1 MNHSGTPRVS
11 LGDLQEEEPVMV
23 TRVGISL
30 ALVLALM
37 APSVALAKPKPRPL
51 PPPPPDSAADCTLSV
66 DAPDTDGYLVLTM
79 IVGEVRCATTKQ
91 RIDVSGQLTRDGV
104 LVSPVLPAGSETRTC
119 TNASACNVVYDI
131 FSLDSHPVP
140 IPGDQLYCVTARG
153 VVGGTVLGPA
163 SGCEE
168 EPLL

>member
-1 MNHSGTPRVS
+1 M
-11 LGDLQEEEPVMV
+11 LV
-23 TRVGISL
+23 TRIGLSL
-30 ALVLALM
+30 AFALALA
-37 APSVALAKPKPRPL
+37 APSAALAKRKPPPP
-51 PPPPPDSAADCTLSV
+51 PPPPPDSAADCALSV
-66 DAPDTDGYLVLTM
+66 VAPDTGGYLVLTM
-79 IVGEVRCATTKQ
+79 IVGEVRCGTTKQ
-91 RIDVSGQLTRDGV
+91 RIDVSGQLTRDGAV
-104 LVSPVLPAGSETRTC
+104 ISPVLPAGSETRTC

-140 IPGDQLYCVTARG
+140 VPGNQRYCVTAQG

>member
-1 MNHSGTPRVS
+1 VT
-11 LGDLQEEEPVMV
+11 V
-23 TRVGISL
+23 TRIGISL
-30 ALVLALM
+30 ALVLAFA
-37 APSVALAKPKPRPL
+37 APSEALAKRKPPRPA
-51 PPPPPDSAADCTLSV
+51 PPPPDTAADCTFSV
-66 DAPDTDGYLVLTM
+66 DAPDTAGYLVLTM

-119 TNASACNVVYDI
+119 TNTSACNVVYDI

-140 IPGDQLYCVTARG
+140 VPGNQRYCATAQG

>member
-1 MNHSGTPRVS
+1 MVPRI
-11 LGDLQEEEPVMV
+11 G
-23 TRVGISL
+23 L
-30 ALVLALM
+30 ALALM
-37 APSVALAKPKPRPL
+37 RAFMAPSEALAKPKPRPL
-51 PPPPPDSAADCTLSV
+51 PPPPPDTAADCTLSV
-66 DAPDTDGYLVLTM
+66 AAPDTGGYLVLTM

-91 RIDVSGQLTRDGV
+91 RIDVSGHLTRDGV
-104 LVSPVLPAGSETRTC
+104 LVSPVLPAGSEIRTC
-119 TNASACNVVYDI
+119 TNASDCNIVYDI

-140 IPGDQLYCVTARG
+140 VPGDQRYCATAQG